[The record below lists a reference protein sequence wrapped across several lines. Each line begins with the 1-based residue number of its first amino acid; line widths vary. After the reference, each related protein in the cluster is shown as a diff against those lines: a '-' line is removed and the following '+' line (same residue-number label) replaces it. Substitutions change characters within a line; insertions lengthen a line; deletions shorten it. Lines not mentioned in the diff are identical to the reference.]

1 LTDEPDA
8 MMLMKAL
15 IGKMEA
21 MDAELGMLRKQ
32 VSNPQSMLRKSGFVK
47 AVTPASE
54 DVWGDPLRGERDE
67 VISKAAN
74 QTRSEAM
81 GIPMPDTNE
90 DWHEMSWDD
99 IHNMANVAA
108 ESEGRRIDQ

>member
-1 LTDEPDA
+1 MSQEADA
-8 MMLMKAL
+8 MVLMKAL

-32 VSNPQSMLRKSGFVK
+32 VSNPQAMLRKSGFVK

-67 VISKAAN
+67 VISKASKEI
-74 QTRSEAM
+74 SESM
-81 GIPMPDTNE
+81 GIDMPSSNE
-90 DWHEMSWDD
+90 DWHAMSWED
-99 IHNMANVAA
+99 IHAMANVAA
-108 ESEGRRIDQ
+108 VAEGRRIDS

>member
-1 LTDEPDA
+1 MSDEPDA
-8 MMLMKAL
+8 MLLMKAL

-32 VSNPQSMLRKSGFVK
+32 VSNPQTMLRKSGFVK

-67 VISKAAN
+67 VISKASKEM
-74 QTRSEAM
+74 SEAM
-81 GIPMPDTNE
+81 GHPMPSTNE
-90 DWHEMSWDD
+90 EWHEMSWED
-99 IHNMANVAA
+99 IHMMANTAA
-108 ESEGRRIDQ
+108 EAEGRRVDQ